1 MNRAQCVC
9 SPCKNFG
16 SCTVMETSTGT
27 YVPSCM
33 CMTGTSGTYC
43 ENSLCSGI
51 TCSSRGTC
59 KLIDFG
65 GGHTC
70 VCENN
75 YHGQNCE
82 RGGPCSVNPC
92 LNGGSCTAISGYNV
106 YCVCP
111 EGYTGNRC
119 QTGPCSSGWIH
130 GGGNHCYIISTVA
143 TLGSLVGNVCA
154 RLGAW
159 PAVLTDKAESLIVA
173 NELKRGSIY
182 KALIGVKRN
191 DDGSYTSKLQYTNWM
206 PNKPGAD
213 PNNAEC
219 AFLQHSDGL
228 WNTEDCIVKLKAV
241 CQCQGSLCSDSS
253 WSRFGN
259 KGHLVIHD
267 LLSWSSASKKCRH
280 LGGTGLVHI
289 TTPAENTAV
298 KALSSCD
305 VWIGSHESKPNGG
318 YTWDVEYLNWAF
330 GKPDDGACV
339 ALLVGGD
346 ESAINR
352 ISDVSCDENIHF
364 VCYKGTET

>member
-173 NELKRGSIY
+173 S
-182 KALIGVKRN
+182 
-191 DDGSYTSKLQYTNWM
+191 
-206 PNKPGAD
+206 
-213 PNNAEC
+213 
-219 AFLQHSDGL
+219 
-228 WNTEDCIVKLKAV
+228 
-241 CQCQGSLCSDSS
+241 SLCSDSS